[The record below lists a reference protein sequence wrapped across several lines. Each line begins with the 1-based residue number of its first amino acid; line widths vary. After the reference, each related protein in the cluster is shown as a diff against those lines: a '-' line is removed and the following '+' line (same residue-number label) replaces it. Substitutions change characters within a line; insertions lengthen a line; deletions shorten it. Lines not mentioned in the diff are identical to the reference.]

1 MYLFGALA
9 VLLLGAGRYSVAGIP
24 RPLQLTR

>member
-9 VLLLGAGRYSVAGIP
+9 VLLLGAGAYGLGGRNG
-24 RPLQLTR
+24 RWN